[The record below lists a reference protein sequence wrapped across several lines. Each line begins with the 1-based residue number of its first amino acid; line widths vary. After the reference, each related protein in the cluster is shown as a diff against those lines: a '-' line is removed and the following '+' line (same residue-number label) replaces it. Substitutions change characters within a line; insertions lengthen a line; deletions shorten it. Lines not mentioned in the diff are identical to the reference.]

1 MILKTEYFEKLAR
14 DLKLIPITYDFA
26 FKKMFRGNLDILR
39 DFLKEVIPLD
49 INEECKIRLMDGELP
64 KENRS
69 EKKKII
75 DIYVVL
81 DGKIYVDIE
90 MNKSK
95 FENVLERNIKYKNK
109 LSSMIP
115 KKGENIKKL
124 KEKKLYQLNLNAY
137 EKEEIIDDIV
147 VLYGIKS
154 KKIYST
160 NEYMIVKGLEK
171 YRELYYSGIKEKDV
185 IWLTALTSKTFSELY
200 EIISHLLPEEKI
212 KRIMEGAISMSKDE
226 FVLHEWNK
234 ELFDDLVKYNELED
248 AKKEGE
254 SLGKTLG
261 IKEGKTLGIK
271 ENKIEIAKNLLNMKM
286 SDEDISK
293 ATGLTIEDV
302 QKLK

>member
-1 MILKTEYFEKLAR
+1 M
-14 DLKLIPITYDFA
+14 
-26 FKKMFRGNLDILR
+26 
-39 DFLKEVIPLD
+39 
-49 INEECKIRLMDGELP
+49 
-64 KENRS
+64 
-69 EKKKII
+69 
-75 DIYVVL
+75 
-81 DGKIYVDIE
+81 
-90 MNKSK
+90 
-95 FENVLERNIKYKNK
+95 
-109 LSSMIP
+109 
-115 KKGENIKKL
+115 
-124 KEKKLYQLNLNAY
+124 
-137 EKEEIIDDIV
+137 

-261 IKEGKTLGIK
+261 IKE
-271 ENKIEIAKNLLNMKM
+271 NKIEIAKNLLNMKM

>member
-1 MILKTEYFEKLAR
+1 
-14 DLKLIPITYDFA
+14 
-26 FKKMFRGNLDILR
+26 
-39 DFLKEVIPLD
+39 
-49 INEECKIRLMDGELP
+49 
-64 KENRS
+64 
-69 EKKKII
+69 
-75 DIYVVL
+75 
-81 DGKIYVDIE
+81 
-90 MNKSK
+90 
-95 FENVLERNIKYKNK
+95 
-109 LSSMIP
+109 
-115 KKGENIKKL
+115 
-124 KEKKLYQLNLNAY
+124 
-137 EKEEIIDDIV
+137 
-147 VLYGIKS
+147 
-154 KKIYST
+154 
-160 NEYMIVKGLEK
+160 MIVKGLEK

-254 SLGKTLG
+254 SLGKTIG

-293 ATGLTIEDV
+293 ATGLSLEEIKT
-302 QKLK
+302 LNN